1 MLPEFI
7 RNNKSHIVYILL
19 LIGVLGVGYNLFS
32 RKPKEIIKTEFKEK
46 IVYRDVIKE
55 KKIYVDR
62 TITITKANGDVIV
75 KTDKSKSRTKVAD
88 KKETSTTVS
97 KVEVQKFLSRYTV
110 DVMFPFNTG
119 SLMNPSLDPRNIMV
133 MGGMRIGD
141 LPLFLTI
148 GTDGH
153 FDKIIVGVRIEF

>member
-1 MLPEFI
+1 
-7 RNNKSHIVYILL
+7 
-19 LIGVLGVGYNLFS
+19 
-32 RKPKEIIKTEFKEK
+32 
-46 IVYRDVIKE
+46 
-55 KKIYVDR
+55 
-62 TITITKANGDVIV
+62 
-75 KTDKSKSRTKVAD
+75 
-88 KKETSTTVS
+88 
-97 KVEVQKFLSRYTV
+97 
-110 DVMFPFNTG
+110 MFPFNTG